1 MAVDRRFLDGASTVL
16 KSLSIFT
23 GNANRAL
30 ADEIC
35 KFVEIPLGRVDVTHF
50 SDGEIYVEVGENV
63 RGVNCF
69 VVQPTC
75 SPPNESLMELLITID
90 ALKRA
95 SAGSIVAIIPYF
107 GYARQ
112 DRKAKPRTP
121 ITAKLVANLITAA
134 GADRA
139 LAMDLHAGQ
148 IQGFFD
154 IPFDHLYAMPVLI
167 EELRILGF
175 GGEHTVVVSPDAG
188 GVERA
193 RAFSKRLGAGLA
205 IIDKR
210 RPAPNVS
217 EIMNIVGDVRGKK
230 AVIVDD
236 IIDTAGTLTNAAH
249 AIINAGAQSVSATA
263 SHAVFSGKA
272 LQRITDSPLQHV
284 VVTNTIP
291 QSEQGAA
298 NPKIRV
304 KSVGRLL
311 GEAIK
316 RIHHGDSISSLF
328 V

>member
-1 MAVDRRFLDGASTVL
+1 VL
-16 KSLSIFT
+16 KALSIFT

-30 ADEIC
+30 AEEIC
-35 KFVEIPLGRVDVTHF
+35 KFVEIPLGRADVTHF

-69 VVQPTC
+69 VLQPTC
-75 SPPNESLMELLITID
+75 EPVNQSVMELLIMID

-95 SAGSIVAIIPYF
+95 SAGAIVAIIPYY

-121 ITAKLVANLITAA
+121 ITAKLIANLITAA
-134 GADRA
+134 GADRV

-154 IPFDHLYAMPVLI
+154 IPFDHLYSMPVLI
-167 EELRILGF
+167 DELRVLGYT
-175 GGEHTVVVSPDAG
+175 GDQCVVVSPDAG

-193 RAFSKRLGAGLA
+193 RAYSKRLGAGLA

-217 EIMNIVGDVRGKK
+217 EIMNIVGDVKGKK
-230 AVIVDD
+230 TVIVDD
-236 IIDTAGTLTNAAH
+236 IIDTAGTLTNAAT
-249 AIINAGAQSVSATA
+249 AIMNAGAQSVSACS

-272 LQRITDSPLQHV
+272 IERITASPLSHV

-291 QSEQGAA
+291 LSEAGQQCA
-298 NPKIRV
+298 KVRV

>member
-1 MAVDRRFLDGASTVL
+1 VL

-35 KFVEIPLGRVDVTHF
+35 KFVEIPLGRADVTHF
-50 SDGEIYVEVGENV
+50 ADGEIYVEIGENV

-69 VVQPTC
+69 LVQPTC
-75 SPPNESLMELLITID
+75 SPPNQSLMELLIMID

-121 ITAKLVANLITAA
+121 ITSKLVANLITAA

-167 EELRILGF
+167 DELRMLGY
-175 GGEHTVVVSPDAG
+175 GGDGTVVVSPDAG

-193 RAFSKRLGAGLA
+193 RAFSKRLGTSLA

-210 RPAPNVS
+210 RPAPNVT
-217 EIMNIVGDVRGKK
+217 EVMNIVGDVRGKK

-249 AIINAGAQSVSATA
+249 AIMEAGAASVACCA

-272 LQRITDSPLQHV
+272 VQRITDSPLSHV

-291 QSEQGAA
+291 LSEQGAA
-298 NPKIRV
+298 CPKVRV

>member
-1 MAVDRRFLDGASTVL
+1 
-16 KSLSIFT
+16 
-23 GNANRAL
+23 
-30 ADEIC
+30 
-35 KFVEIPLGRVDVTHF
+35 VEIPLGRADVTHF

-63 RGVNCF
+63 RGVICF

-75 SPPNESLMELLITID
+75 SPPNQALMELLIMID

-167 EELRILGF
+167 DELRLLGF
-175 GGEHTVVVSPDAG
+175 GGDQTVVVSPDAG

-230 AVIVDD
+230 TVIVDD
-236 IIDTAGTLTNAAH
+236 IIDTAGTLTNGAH
-249 AIINAGAQSVSATA
+249 AIINAGAASVSACA

-272 LQRITDSPLQHV
+272 VQRIEDSPLQHV

-291 QSEQGAA
+291 LSELGAA
-298 NPKIRV
+298 CTKVRV

>member
-1 MAVDRRFLDGASTVL
+1 ML

-35 KFVEIPLGRVDVTHF
+35 KFVEIPLGRADVTHF

-75 SPPNESLMELLITID
+75 SPPNQALMELLIMID

-167 EELRILGF
+167 DELRVLGF
-175 GGEHTVVVSPDAG
+175 GGEQTIVVSPDAG

-236 IIDTAGTLTNAAH
+236 IIDTAGTLTNAAQ
-249 AIINAGAQSVSATA
+249 AIINAGAASVSACA
-263 SHAVFSGKA
+263 SHAVFSGRA
-272 LQRITDSPLQHV
+272 VQRIEDSPLQHV

-291 QSEQGAA
+291 LTEAGAA
-298 NPKIRV
+298 CTKVRV

>member
-1 MAVDRRFLDGASTVL
+1 VL
-16 KSLSIFT
+16 KSLSIFS

-35 KFVEIPLGRVDVTHF
+35 KFVEIPLGRADVTHF

-63 RGVNCF
+63 RGVTCF

-75 SPPNESLMELLITID
+75 SPPNQALMELLIMID

-139 LAMDLHAGQ
+139 CALDLHAGQ

-154 IPFDHLYAMPVLI
+154 IPFDHLFAMPVLI
-167 EELRILGF
+167 EELRTLGLH
-175 GGEHTVVVSPDAG
+175 GDQTVVVSPDAG

-193 RAFSKRLGAGLA
+193 RAFSKRLGASLA

-217 EIMNIVGDVRGKK
+217 EVMNIVGDVKGKK

-236 IIDTAGTLTNAAH
+236 IIDTAGTLKAA
-249 AIINAGAQSVSATA
+249 ADAVLDAGAHRVYAAAT
-263 SHAVFSGKA
+263 HGVFSGDA
-272 LQRITDSPLQHV
+272 WANLAAARFEQI
-284 VVTNTIP
+284 VVTDTISLP
-291 QSEQGAA
+291 PGAPDNVRVLSCA
-298 NPKIRV
+298 DLLTNSIRQIFTDG
-304 KSVGRLL
+304 SVSDVFG
-311 GEAIK
+311 GENQ
-316 RIHHGDSISSLF
+316 LF
-328 V
+328 

>member
-1 MAVDRRFLDGASTVL
+1 ML

-35 KFVEIPLGRVDVTHF
+35 KFVEIPLGRADVTHF
-50 SDGEIYVEVGENV
+50 SDGEIYVEIGENV

-75 SPPNESLMELLITID
+75 SPPNQALMELLIMID

-134 GADRA
+134 GAGRA

-167 EELRILGF
+167 DELRMLGF
-175 GGEHTVVVSPDAG
+175 GGEQTVVVSPDAG

-230 AVIVDD
+230 TVILDD

-249 AIINAGAQSVSATA
+249 AIINAGAASVSACA

-272 LQRITDSPLQHV
+272 VQRIEDSPLQHV

-291 QSEQGAA
+291 LTEMGAA
-298 NPKIRV
+298 CTKVRV

>member
-1 MAVDRRFLDGASTVL
+1 ML
-16 KSLSIFT
+16 KSLSIFS
-23 GNANRAL
+23 GNANRPL
-30 ADEIC
+30 AEEIC
-35 KFVEIPLGRVDVTHF
+35 KYVEIPLGRADVTHF
-50 SDGEIYVEVGENV
+50 SDGEIYVEIGENV
-63 RGVNCF
+63 RGATCF

-75 SPPNESLMELLITID
+75 MPVNQSLMELLIMID

-121 ITAKLVANLITAA
+121 ITAKLCANLITAA

-154 IPFDHLYAMPVLI
+154 IPFDHLFAMPVLI
-167 EELRILGF
+167 EELRSLGY
-175 GGEHTVVVSPDAG
+175 GGENTVVVSPDAG

-193 RAFSKRLGAGLA
+193 RAFSKRLDAGLA

-210 RPAPNVS
+210 RPAPNVT
-217 EIMNIVGDVRGKK
+217 EVMNIVGDVRGKRTI
-230 AVIVDD
+230 IVDD
-236 IIDTAGTLTNAAH
+236 IIDTAGTLTNAAT
-249 AIINAGAQSVSATA
+249 AIMGAGAASVAA
-263 SHAVFSGKA
+263 CAAHGVLSGKA
-272 LQRITDSPLQHV
+272 IQRITDSPLTHV

-291 QSEQGAA
+291 LPRSADGVELNAGG
-298 NPKIRV
+298 KIRV
-304 KSVGRLL
+304 RSVGRLL
-311 GEAIK
+311 GEAMK